1 MTTFQMMWKTSEMP
15 NLMQFQAHNWHP
27 VMQTK
32 HLKNAKT
39 ILHKIKVLGKWKL
52 HHNQEKYRITL
63 KSLKVSTPH
72 QL

>member
-39 ILHKIKVLGKWKL
+39 ILHKIKLLGKW
-52 HHNQEKYRITL
+52 EIT
-63 KSLKVSTPH
+63 S
-72 QL
+72 